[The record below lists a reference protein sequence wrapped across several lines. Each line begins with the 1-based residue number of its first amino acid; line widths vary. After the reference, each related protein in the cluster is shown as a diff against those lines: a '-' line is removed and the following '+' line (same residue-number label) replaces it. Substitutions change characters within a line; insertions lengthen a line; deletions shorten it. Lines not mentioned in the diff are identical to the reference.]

1 MENGQK
7 IFELGFPLTA
17 LLLKEG
23 QRIKRKQVEKWHFFI
38 GTNLSIC
45 CYANID
51 CHPYVCNRKNSKSLN
66 HSFARNAFFFAFVIV
81 SALKCSEDAKI
92 KNVSE
97 WVTRSPIELSC
108 PGLLKSLLSLGKG
121 SIEKKTFSFELWG
134 GGLPMPEILALCLEV
149 HFWSIKRVFFFKNA
163 NVLNF

>member
-1 MENGQK
+1 MIWWGSKKVENGQK
-7 IFELGFPLTA
+7 ISELSFPLTA

-23 QRIKRKQVEKWHFFI
+23 QLIKRKQVEKWHFFI

-51 CHPYVCNRKNSKSLN
+51 CHPYVCNRKNCKSLN

-92 KNVSE
+92 KKMWVSE
-97 WVTRSPIELSC
+97 WKGSEWQGHQLSC
-108 PGLLKSLLSLGKG
+108 PVLDLLEKVWCRCLAWQFLKDLGH
-121 SIEKKTFSFELWG
+121 ELK
-134 GGLPMPEILALCLEV
+134 
-149 HFWSIKRVFFFKNA
+149 IK
-163 NVLNF
+163 